1 MNTPNK
7 ITIFRIFLV
16 PIYLGVFL
24 LEIPYRYLI
33 SAAIFS
39 LAAITDAID
48 GHLARKN
55 NLITVFGKFLDPIAD
70 KMLVTAGLLAFMQTG
85 LCNIWIVMTIL
96 VREFVMTSLRLIA
109 SAQGVVIPANIFG
122 KIKTV
127 MQMTALITVMLLCAL
142 SEFVTLPFSIG
153 VVSNILLGIS
163 ALMGVISAVIYYK
176 ESKNVI
182 DFSK

>member
-16 PIYLGVFL
+16 PVFLAVFL
-24 LEIPYRYLI
+24 LDFRERFLV
-33 SAAIFS
+33 AAIIFS
-39 LAAITDAID
+39 IGAISDAVD
-48 GHLARKN
+48 GKLARKY
-55 NLITVFGKFLDPIAD
+55 NLITNFGKFLDPIAD
-70 KMLVTAGLLAFMQTG
+70 KMLVTAGLLGFMVVG
-85 LCNIWIVMTIL
+85 LCNVWIVLAIL

-127 MQMTALITVMLLCAL
+127 MQMTALISVMIFKA
-142 SEFVTLPFSIG
+142 VDVYYPLPFVEIYSNVFLGLTAVMG
-153 VVSNILLGIS
+153 VVS
-163 ALMGVISAVIYYK
+163 AAIYYK
-176 ESKNVI
+176 ESRNVI

>member
-16 PIYLGVFL
+16 PVFL
-24 LEIPYRYLI
+24 LVYLLDIPFRYLI
-33 SAAIFS
+33 SCAIFS
-39 LAAITDAID
+39 LASITDAVD

-70 KMLVTAGLLAFMQTG
+70 KMLVTAALLAFMIDG
-85 LCNIWIVMTIL
+85 LCNVWIVLVVL

-127 MQMTALITVMLLCAL
+127 MQMVSFILVMLICELNN
-142 SEFVTLPFSIG
+142 FVTLPFSISI
-153 VVSNILLGIS
+153 VSNVLLALS
-163 ALMGVISAVIYYK
+163 ALMGIISALIYYK
-176 ESKNVI
+176 ESRNVI
-182 DFSK
+182 DFTK